1 MILKTEYTD
10 LYNLL
15 KSFYKVT
22 GIKTAVYDSGFN
34 EILAFPREDSEICR
48 AAQKKCP
55 GGCEKSNKTLFEKCA
70 ESGGVVIEKCHA
82 GLIEAAAPLTDNG
95 GIFGYIMYGQI
106 MNEPRRYSV
115 EQLEAVSDIFR
126 AVASYMM
133 QKKYVYADEKPIIY
147 SVMEYISENL
157 HGHLSVDSLCRKFSV
172 SKAQL
177 YKLSKPYMPDGIAE
191 FIKCARLAKACELLE
206 KTDKPLV
213 RVAEESGFS
222 DKEYFLRVFKAKYGV
237 SAGSYRKKV

>member
-34 EILAFPREDSEICR
+34 EIFAFPREDSEICR

-126 AVASYMM
+126 AVASYMTLR
-133 QKKYVYADEKPIIY
+133 QSSGGEKG
-147 SVMEYISENL
+147 N
-157 HGHLSVDSLCRKFSV
+157 
-172 SKAQL
+172 
-177 YKLSKPYMPDGIAE
+177 
-191 FIKCARLAKACELLE
+191 
-206 KTDKPLV
+206 
-213 RVAEESGFS
+213 
-222 DKEYFLRVFKAKYGV
+222 
-237 SAGSYRKKV
+237 